1 MPSIHPPPT
10 TKYYLMHLDVLETQP
25 GLSYPSQSLS
35 TSPSSPDPRTPK
47 PHATTW
53 SPPTPTR
60 RGALQTRARPKP
72 LTRKI
77 PRRIGQLQHL
87 QTTFLHVPESWMADG
102 EEDMDVLLRTFSSS
116 RLVSSSALNP
126 FPVPNLAVSSS
137 LSPLHLT
144 YGSDSTHYTVTKNAA
159 QRSRK
164 RGDIGCIGVI
174 SQPRLVG

>member
-102 EEDMDVLLRTFSSS
+102 EEDMDVLLCTFSSS

-137 LSPLHLT
+137 LSFASHLRIGFNTLHS
-144 YGSDSTHYTVTKNAA
+144 YKERSTEEQKARRY
-159 QRSRK
+159 
-164 RGDIGCIGVI
+164 
-174 SQPRLVG
+174 RLYWGHLPT